1 MAQLLLEQR
10 KNYSKNR
17 SYMKKILLSLSLIM
31 AAIAIVGCSQKAKW
45 NHDQR
50 KAMRENL
57 RQYRDMIYLQDL
69 TDPEF
74 LIFTD
79 SVTGDIE
86 AVYPVYTSFIEMDGV
101 QDTIDMFVMTA
112 IIDELDADAHNMR
125 HIYPYR
131 YLVSEG
137 ILPDRLTHEQQRDF
151 YRCLAQKV
159 NNTFLT
165 VEQFLMAIVA
175 DTTANSTIKQLQGE
189 CANELFNWVIEVEE
203 VDITPAP

>member
-1 MAQLLLEQR
+1 
-10 KNYSKNR
+10 
-17 SYMKKILLSLSLIM
+17 MKKILLSLTLIM
-31 AAIAIVGCSQKAKW
+31 ATVAIVGCSQKAKW

-175 DTTANSTIKQLQGE
+175 DTTSTSTIKKLQGE

-203 VDITPAP
+203 VEITPAP

>member
-1 MAQLLLEQR
+1 
-10 KNYSKNR
+10 
-17 SYMKKILLSLSLIM
+17 MKKILLSLTLIM
-31 AAIAIVGCSQKAKW
+31 AAVAIVGCSQKAKW

-165 VEQFLMAIVA
+165 VEQFLMSIVA
-175 DTTANSTIKQLQGE
+175 DTTATSTIKKLQGE

-203 VDITPAP
+203 VEITPAP

>member
-1 MAQLLLEQR
+1 
-10 KNYSKNR
+10 
-17 SYMKKILLSLSLIM
+17 MKKILLSLTLIM
-31 AAIAIVGCSQKAKW
+31 AAVAIVGCSQKAKW

-69 TDPEF
+69 TDPEC

-175 DTTANSTIKQLQGE
+175 DTTSTSTIKKLQGE

-203 VDITPAP
+203 VEITPAP

>member
-1 MAQLLLEQR
+1 
-10 KNYSKNR
+10 
-17 SYMKKILLSLSLIM
+17 MKKILLSLSLIM
-31 AAIAIVGCSQKAKW
+31 AAVAIVGCSQKAKW

>member
-1 MAQLLLEQR
+1 
-10 KNYSKNR
+10 
-17 SYMKKILLSLSLIM
+17 MKKILLSLTLIM
-31 AAIAIVGCSQKAKW
+31 AAVAIVGCSQKAKW

-112 IIDELDADAHNMR
+112 IVDELDADAHNMR
-125 HIYPYR
+125 HI
-131 YLVSEG
+131 
-137 ILPDRLTHEQQRDF
+137 
-151 YRCLAQKV
+151 
-159 NNTFLT
+159 
-165 VEQFLMAIVA
+165 
-175 DTTANSTIKQLQGE
+175 
-189 CANELFNWVIEVEE
+189 
-203 VDITPAP
+203 

>member
-1 MAQLLLEQR
+1 
-10 KNYSKNR
+10 
-17 SYMKKILLSLSLIM
+17 
-31 AAIAIVGCSQKAKW
+31 
-45 NHDQR
+45 
-50 KAMRENL
+50 MRENL

-175 DTTANSTIKQLQGE
+175 DTTSTSTIKKLQGE

-203 VDITPAP
+203 VEITPAP

>member
-1 MAQLLLEQR
+1 
-10 KNYSKNR
+10 
-17 SYMKKILLSLSLIM
+17 MKKILLSLSVLLL
-31 AAIAIVGCSQKAKW
+31 AVAVTGCSKKHKW
-45 NHDQR
+45 NHEQK

-86 AVYPVYTSFIEMDGV
+86 AVYPVYTSFIEMDGA
-101 QDTIDMFVMTA
+101 QDTVDMFVMTA
-112 IIDELDADAHNMR
+112 IVDELNADAHNMR
-125 HIYPYR
+125 HIFPYR
-131 YLVSEG
+131 YLVAEG

-159 NNTFLT
+159 DNAFPT
-165 VEQFLMAIVA
+165 VETFLMAIVS
-175 DTTANSTIKQLQGE
+175 DTTATSQIAKMQQQ
-189 CANELFNWVIEVEE
+189 CASYLFNWEIEIDE
-203 VDITPAP
+203 VDINPVP

>member
-1 MAQLLLEQR
+1 
-10 KNYSKNR
+10 
-17 SYMKKILLSLSLIM
+17 MKKILLSLTLIM
-31 AAIAIVGCSQKAKW
+31 AAVAIVGCSQKAKW

>member
-1 MAQLLLEQR
+1 MKRFLL
-10 KNYSKNR
+10 SFT
-17 SYMKKILLSLSLIM
+17 ILL
-31 AAIAIVGCSQKAKW
+31 AAVALTACSQKAKW
-45 NHDQR
+45 NHEQK

-86 AVYPVYTSFIEMDGV
+86 AVYPVYTTFVEMEGA
-101 QDTIDMFVMTA
+101 QDTVDMFVLTT
-112 IIDELDADAHNMR
+112 IVEELNTDAHNMR

-137 ILPDRLTHEQQRDF
+137 MLPDHLTHEQQRDF

-159 NNTFLT
+159 NSKFISM
-165 VEQFLMAIVA
+165 EQFLMAIVS
-175 DTTANSTIKQLQGE
+175 DTTAHSTMKQLQSE
-189 CANELFNWVIEVEE
+189 CANDLFDWVIEVEE
-203 VDITPAP
+203 VDIVPAN

>member
-1 MAQLLLEQR
+1 MKRFLL
-10 KNYSKNR
+10 SF
-17 SYMKKILLSLSLIM
+17 SILL
-31 AAIAIVGCSQKAKW
+31 AAVALTACSQKAKW
-45 NHDQR
+45 NHEQK

-86 AVYPVYTSFIEMDGV
+86 AVYPVYTTFVEMEGA
-101 QDTIDMFVMTA
+101 QDTVDMFVLTT
-112 IIDELDADAHNMR
+112 IVEELNADAHNMR

-137 ILPDRLTHEQQRDF
+137 MLPDRLTHEQQRDF

-159 NNTFLT
+159 NSQFISM
-165 VEQFLMAIVA
+165 EQFLMAIVS
-175 DTTANSTIKQLQGE
+175 DTTSHSTMKQLQSE
-189 CANELFNWVIEVEE
+189 CANDLFDWVIEVEE
-203 VDITPAP
+203 VDIIPAN

>member
-1 MAQLLLEQR
+1 
-10 KNYSKNR
+10 
-17 SYMKKILLSLSLIM
+17 MKKILLSLTLIM
-31 AAIAIVGCSQKAKW
+31 ATVAIVGCSQKAKW

-189 CANELFNWVIEVEE
+189 CANELFNWGIEVEE

>member
-1 MAQLLLEQR
+1 
-10 KNYSKNR
+10 
-17 SYMKKILLSLSLIM
+17 MKKILLSLTLIM
-31 AAIAIVGCSQKAKW
+31 AAVAIVGCSQKAKW

-165 VEQFLMAIVA
+165 VKQFLMAIVA

>member
-1 MAQLLLEQR
+1 
-10 KNYSKNR
+10 
-17 SYMKKILLSLSLIM
+17 MKKILLSLTLIM
-31 AAIAIVGCSQKAKW
+31 AAVAIVGCSQKAKW

-69 TDPEF
+69 TEPEF
-74 LIFTD
+74 LIFSD

-86 AVYPVYTSFIEMDGV
+86 AVYPVYTTFIEMDGV
-101 QDTIDMFVMTA
+101 QDTIDMFVLTA
-112 IIDELDADAHNMR
+112 IVDELDTDAHNMR

-175 DTTANSTIKQLQGE
+175 DTTSTSTIKKLQGE

-203 VDITPAP
+203 VEITPAP

>member
-10 KNYSKNR
+10 KNYSKNI

-31 AAIAIVGCSQKAKW
+31 AAVAIVGCSQKAKW

>member
-1 MAQLLLEQR
+1 
-10 KNYSKNR
+10 
-17 SYMKKILLSLSLIM
+17 MKKILLSLCMLTAFVAM
-31 AAIAIVGCSQKAKW
+31 TNCTQKAKW
-45 NHDQR
+45 NHEQR
-50 KAMRENL
+50 QAMRDQL

-74 LIFTD
+74 MIFTD

-86 AVYPVYTSFIEMDGV
+86 AVYPVYTTFMQLDGV
-101 QDTIDMFVMTA
+101 EDTVDMFVVTA
-112 IIDELDADAHNMR
+112 IVEQLDADAHNMR

-159 NNTFLT
+159 NSQFYSM
-165 VEQFLMAIVA
+165 EQFLNAILA
-175 DTTANSTIKQLQGE
+175 DTTANSQMAQMQSQ
-189 CANELFNWVIEVEE
+189 CANELFNWVIEIDE
-203 VDITPAP
+203 VDIVE

>member
-1 MAQLLLEQR
+1 
-10 KNYSKNR
+10 
-17 SYMKKILLSLSLIM
+17 MKKILLSLTLIM
-31 AAIAIVGCSQKAKW
+31 ATVAIVGCSQKAKW

>member
-1 MAQLLLEQR
+1 
-10 KNYSKNR
+10 
-17 SYMKKILLSLSLIM
+17 MKKILLSLTLIM
-31 AAIAIVGCSQKAKW
+31 AAVAIVGCSQKAKW

-86 AVYPVYTSFIEMDGV
+86 AVYPVYTAFIEMDGV

-175 DTTANSTIKQLQGE
+175 DTTATSTIKKLQGE

-203 VDITPAP
+203 VEITPAP

>member
-1 MAQLLLEQR
+1 
-10 KNYSKNR
+10 
-17 SYMKKILLSLSLIM
+17 MKRFLLSLSVLL
-31 AAIAIVGCSQKAKW
+31 AAVALTACSQKAKW
-45 NHDQR
+45 NHEQK

-74 LIFTD
+74 MIFTD

-86 AVYPVYTSFIEMDGV
+86 AVYPVYTSFIEMDGA
-101 QDTIDMFVMTA
+101 QDTVDMFVLTA
-112 IIDELDADAHNMR
+112 IVDELNADAHNMR
-125 HIYPYR
+125 HIFPYR

-159 NNTFLT
+159 DNTFPT
-165 VEQFLMAIVA
+165 VETFLLAIA
-175 DTTANSTIKQLQGE
+175 TDTTASSKITELQAQ
-189 CANELFNWVIEVEE
+189 CANELFEWVIEVDE
-203 VDITPAP
+203 VDIIPAP

>member
-1 MAQLLLEQR
+1 
-10 KNYSKNR
+10 
-17 SYMKKILLSLSLIM
+17 MKKILLSLTLIM
-31 AAIAIVGCSQKAKW
+31 AAVAIVGCSQKAKW

-112 IIDELDADAHNMR
+112 IIDELDADSHNMR

-175 DTTANSTIKQLQGE
+175 DTTSTSTIKKLQGE

-203 VDITPAP
+203 VEITPAP

>member
-1 MAQLLLEQR
+1 
-10 KNYSKNR
+10 
-17 SYMKKILLSLSLIM
+17 MKKILLSLTLIM
-31 AAIAIVGCSQKAKW
+31 ATVAIVGCSQKAKW

-175 DTTANSTIKQLQGE
+175 DTTSTSTIKKLQGE